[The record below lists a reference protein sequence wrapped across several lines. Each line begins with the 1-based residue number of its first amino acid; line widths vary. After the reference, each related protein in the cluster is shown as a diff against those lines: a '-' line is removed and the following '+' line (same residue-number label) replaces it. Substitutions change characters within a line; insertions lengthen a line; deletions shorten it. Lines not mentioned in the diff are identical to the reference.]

1 MENNKQYESLKE
13 KLKKLQALAERGWQG
28 EAENARRLLEK
39 LCRQYGVSLEE
50 ILDDSQVKRYTFAV
64 GRNKMYGEL
73 FMQCY
78 AKTTNQRRMA
88 YRQLSRSEISIELT
102 ALQYAEL
109 KSLYEWHK
117 ANLERDLED
126 IKKTVLDAYIMKH
139 ALFSEKRSDK
149 ETELT
154 PEDIVRLKK
163 MLKMQ
168 NVLNDNHYQKLL
180 EK

>member
-39 LCRQYGVSLEE
+39 LCRQYGISLEE
-50 ILDDSQVKRYTFAV
+50 ILDDSQVKRYTFTV
-64 GRNKMYGEL
+64 GRKKMYVTL
-73 FMQCY
+73 FVQCY
-78 AKTTNQRRMA
+78 AKVTNHRSMS
-88 YRQLSRSEISIELT
+88 YHQLSRSEIRIELT

-109 KSLYEWHK
+109 KNLYEWHK

-126 IKKTVLDAYIMKH
+126 IKKTVVDAYVMKH
-139 ALFSEKRSDK
+139 ALFREKRSDK

-154 PEDIVRLKK
+154 PEDIVYLKK

-168 NVLNDNHYQKLL
+168 NILNDNHYQKLL

>member
-1 MENNKQYESLKE
+1 MNADKQYESLKE

-64 GRNKMYGEL
+64 GRNKMYGTL

-78 AKTTNQRRMA
+78 AKVTNQSRMK
-88 YRQLSRSEISIELT
+88 YHQLSRSEISIELT

-109 KSLYEWHK
+109 KSLYVWHK

-126 IKKTVLDAYIMKH
+126 IKNTVVEAYIVKH
-139 ALFSEKRSDK
+139 ALFSEKSSDK
-149 ETELT
+149 KAELT
-154 PEDIVRLKK
+154 PEDFVRLKK
-163 MLKMQ
+163 ILAMREA
-168 NVLNDNHYQKLL
+168 LNDNHYQKLI
-180 EK
+180 E